1 MRRRFVDLI
10 PPGVGI
16 NLKIYSTRHW
26 PWRTDCHSFYVGP
39 IQRLQ
44 HDPNPSNT
52 DDRACQRLALRPP
65 HSTNPH
71 VVRPLL
77 HGRLDMIDIITADP
91 NDRILR
97 EHLTRLSY
105 GHVIL
110 TKVNTMGIYRK
121 RDVNAVIDEQRDVVN
136 VAYDL

>member
-1 MRRRFVDLI
+1 
-10 PPGVGI
+10 
-16 NLKIYSTRHW
+16 
-26 PWRTDCHSFYVGP
+26 
-39 IQRLQ
+39 
-44 HDPNPSNT
+44 
-52 DDRACQRLALRPP
+52 
-65 HSTNPH
+65 
-71 VVRPLL
+71 
-77 HGRLDMIDIITADP
+77 MIDIITADP

-97 EHLTRLSY
+97 EHLTCLSY